1 MKKLIAIMLVLA
13 LAACLFVACG
23 DNGTEGDDTTT
34 KKPDVT
40 TLPDANTTGAPDVT
54 TLPDGTTTGTPDVT
68 TVPDVTT
75 EAPIVT
81 TQPEPEVTYPDIPSA
96 TDGIQDDVEVDI
108 FD

>member
-23 DNGTEGDDTTT
+23 DDGSEGGDTT
-34 KKPDVT
+34 KKPAVT
-40 TLPDANTTGAPDVT
+40 TLPDVTTTGAPDVT
-54 TLPDGTTTGTPDVT
+54 TLPDVTTTGTPDVT
-68 TVPDVTT
+68 TAPDVTT

-81 TQPEPEVTYPDIPSA
+81 TQPEPEVTYPDIPTA

>member
-1 MKKLIAIMLVLA
+1 MLVLA

-23 DNGTEGDDTTT
+23 DDGSEGGDTT

-40 TLPDANTTGAPDVT
+40 T
-54 TLPDGTTTGTPDVT
+54 
-68 TVPDVTT
+68 
-75 EAPIVT
+75 EAPSVT
-81 TQPEPEVTYPDIPSA
+81 TQPEPEVTYPDSPTA

>member
-23 DNGTEGDDTTT
+23 DDGSEGDDTT

-40 TLPDANTTGAPDVT
+40 TLPDVTTTGAPDVT
-54 TLPDGTTTGTPDVT
+54 TLPDVTTTGTPDVT

-96 TDGIQDDVEVDI
+96 TDGIQDDVAGDI